1 MTHLHSSWVLYD
13 SVFVPDSDISDS
25 HWRSG
30 GWWLAENQTVRK
42 YKPNT
47 TQTNKH
53 TVFLSVTLSR
63 QNPTTSLEKS

>member
-1 MTHLHSSWVLYD
+1 MTDLHSSWVLYD

-47 TQTNKH
+47 QTNC
-53 TVFLSVTLSR
+53 VSLSDSKWAKPNHKFGEIVIS
-63 QNPTTSLEKS
+63 